1 MQPKPPSTRLRAV
14 PVIFAAAL
22 FLTSAWATDHETVL
36 YNFGTN
42 GNDGGGGTSLIR
54 DAAGNLYGTTSNG
67 GIYPCGIFGCGT
79 VFELSPVAGGGWT
92 EAVLHNFGDGTDG
105 AQPNGLMMDAAG
117 NFYGVTGSGGLYGGG
132 IAYELSPSQGG
143 GWTESVL
150 YNFSRGGGYGNGSY
164 SLIKDAAGNLY
175 GTMFYGGTYGEGMV
189 FQLSPNEGGE
199 WTETVLHS
207 FGNGSDAAY
216 PEAGVIMDTAGNL
229 YGTTYGGG
237 VNRIGAVFELSPRQG
252 GGWTETILHSF
263 NGSDGSGPWA
273 SLIMDAAGNL
283 YGTTEQGGAY
293 CPPFGCGTV
302 FEMSLDAGGDWT
314 ETVLYSFDNLPDA
327 ELPVSSLI
335 RDGAGNLYGTTS
347 EGGEND
353 DGTVFEVSP
362 RQGGW
367 KESVLHSFGN
377 VNDGSV
383 VFGSVVMDRAGDLYG
398 TTLNGGAYYSGLA
411 FELTPSSIRPG
422 LSVPH

>member
-67 GIYPCGIFGCGT
+67 GIYQCGIFGCGT

-229 YGTTYGGG
+229 YGTTYGGASI
-237 VNRIGAVFELSPRQG
+237 VSERYLSCLPGR
-252 GGWTETILHSF
+252 
-263 NGSDGSGPWA
+263 A
-273 SLIMDAAGNL
+273 AAGLRPSCTALMAAMEVDRGRASSWTPRGIYMALRNREAL
-283 YGTTEQGGAY
+283 TALPSVVEQYLKCRLTQGAIGQRRS
-293 CPPFGCGTV
+293 C
-302 FEMSLDAGGDWT
+302 
-314 ETVLYSFDNLPDA
+314 TVL
-327 ELPVSSLI
+327 
-335 RDGAGNLYGTTS
+335 TTCPTR
-347 EGGEND
+347 N
-353 DGTVFEVSP
+353 FP
-362 RQGGW
+362 
-367 KESVLHSFGN
+367 
-377 VNDGSV
+377 
-383 VFGSVVMDRAGDLYG
+383 
-398 TTLNGGAYYSGLA
+398 
-411 FELTPSSIRPG
+411 
-422 LSVPH
+422 